1 MTDIAVI
8 ETHPIQY
15 HAPVYRELQ
24 TRLGISVSA
33 IYASD
38 FSVAG
43 YVDTEFGT
51 SFAWDTD
58 LLSGYEYQ
66 FLARVAHGGAR
77 TPEDTTVHGLEE
89 ALEEGAIHPERRAQ
103 ILGGGLFAAPPLAF
117 ELRALGG
124 EAAR

>member
-1 MTDIAVI
+1 MTDLAVI

-24 TRLGISVSA
+24 ANFGITVSA

-43 YVDTEFGT
+43 YVDTEFGV

-58 LLSGYEYQ
+58 LLSGYEHQ
-66 FLARVAHGGAR
+66 FLTRVAHGGAR
-77 TPEDTTVHGLEE
+77 NAESATV
-89 ALEEGAIHPERRAQ
+89 
-103 ILGGGLFAAPPLAF
+103 
-117 ELRALGG
+117 
-124 EAAR
+124 